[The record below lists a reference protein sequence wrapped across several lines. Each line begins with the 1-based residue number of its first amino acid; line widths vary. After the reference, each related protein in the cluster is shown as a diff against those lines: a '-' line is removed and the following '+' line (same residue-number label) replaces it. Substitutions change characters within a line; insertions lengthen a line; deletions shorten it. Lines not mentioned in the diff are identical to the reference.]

1 MEVPKLG
8 YYSWLRKK
16 CNSIYGYAIIFM
28 DEILVFSDNKTG
40 DKVGVYYNTWLF
52 IIRCVLVKY
61 AHKTTEEVDEILEK
75 QYYKKPEDYED
86 ALCISHETEYHWAM
100 LGAYGEEYWLKG
112 VSFPSPIDYD
122 EWYNDCIR
130 KNKLHNPIKW
140 F

>member
-1 MEVPKLG
+1 
-8 YYSWLRKK
+8 
-16 CNSIYGYAIIFM
+16 M

-52 IIRCVLVKY
+52 IIRCILVKY
-61 AHKTTEEVDEILEK
+61 AHKTTEEVDDVI
-75 QYYKKPEDYED
+75 Y
-86 ALCISHETEYHWAM
+86 ISHETEYHWAM